1 MTRNMRLWI
10 LLAACILA
18 TSLLPGALS
27 APAPAA
33 AATAEARR
41 VIEAAGVPAGFFV
54 HLGCGDGA
62 LTMALGAGERA
73 LVQGLDRAPDRV
85 LRARAAAVAAGLGAK
100 VTFLTWNGERLPY
113 ADNLVNLVICER
125 PEVAAAVPMPEIMR
139 VLVPGG
145 VACIRRNGKWTRTV
159 KARPDNTDEWT
170 HFLHGP
176 DGNAVAHDA
185 VVGPPRRV
193 QWVAPPRHTRGHES
207 TPSIAALVS
216 AAGRIFYVADEA
228 PIDNIA
234 APARWRLLARD
245 AYNGLLLWRP
255 PMQSWYPYLFNWGSA
270 PPHLQ
275 RRVVA
280 VGNRVYA
287 TLGLSAPV
295 SVLDAA
301 TGKTVG
307 VYEETRGAMEIVVH
321 KGVLLAVTRKVT
333 PEALAEQEKMAR
345 LARRRGSPLFKRETA
360 APYLK
365 EFRRTEF
372 NRPPRE
378 MVAIDVATGKMLW
391 KKTSREVGGVRF
403 MSLCAS
409 GDRAFYQV
417 HRKVAAVDLR
427 TGRIRWSAP
436 VVGGLRLVSSHLG
449 IAADKKTVSAFAVR
463 DGRTLW
469 SQPLRL
475 CDVRDAFIIRNTLW
489 LGGFKPFDTGR
500 RYTGPAWG
508 PYFAVQRDLRTG
520 DVLKEIKPENPG
532 HHHRCWRNKAT
543 DRFIIGG
550 RRGAEFID
558 LETGEVLWNS
568 WVRGVCR
575 YGTMPAN
582 GLLYAPPH
590 ACGCYIAARLDGFCV
605 LSGQGRP
612 GPARVSASSARL
624 ETGPAFTGDTGP
636 GLAPEAGDWP
646 TYRHD
651 GARSGAASC
660 PAPGE
665 RLRLLWKTRIG
676 GRPAPLTVARGR
688 VFTVDPENHR
698 VLGLEAGTGR
708 IVWSFTAAARV
719 DSPPT
724 FHNGR
729 VIFGCR
735 DGRLYA
741 LRARD
746 GALAW
751 RLQPAPEQRLVMVRG
766 QVEAASPAFGSV
778 LLENGVLYATLG
790 RSSYLDGGIVL
801 YRVAA
806 DTGRVLSGT
815 VLYSPDPKTGRQP
828 EQQGPSVMPGAR
840 ADILSSDADFVYLRD
855 TVFDLAGARRPKG
868 RPHLFTLT
876 GFLDDTWP
884 HRSYWCFATRPSLS
898 IGCGGRERHLV
909 YGRLLTF
916 DAGTVYGYG
925 RANVHWSN
933 MLRDGAYRIFAV
945 ARDPRTVKWQVKPPV
960 RVRAMVLAGDTI
972 LICGPAAAADNRL
985 GPETARPAEALL
997 VGLSTRDGAERF
1009 RFKLDALPVFDGM
1022 AVAGGRVYVAT
1033 MDGEVLSFGEE

>member
-1 MTRNMRLWI
+1 M
-10 LLAACILA
+10 
-18 TSLLPGALS
+18 S
-27 APAPAA
+27 A
-33 AATAEARR
+33 R
-41 VIEAAGVPAGFFV
+41 VA
-54 HLGCGDGA
+54 
-62 LTMALGAGERA
+62 
-73 LVQGLDRAPDRV
+73 
-85 LRARAAAVAAGLGAK
+85 
-100 VTFLTWNGERLPY
+100 FLTWTGDRLPY
-113 ADNLVNLVICER
+113 ADNLVNLIVCDRE
-125 PEVAAAVPMPEIMR
+125 ELAATVTMSEITR

-145 VACIRRNGKWTRTV
+145 VACIRRNGKWIRTV
-159 KARPDNTDEWT
+159 KPRPDDTDEWT

-176 DGNAVAHDA
+176 DGNAVAHDT
-185 VVGPPRRV
+185 VVAPPRRV
-193 QWVAPPRHTRGHES
+193 QWIAPPRHTRGHES

-216 AAGRIFYVADEA
+216 AAGRVFYIADEA

-234 APARWRLLARD
+234 APAEWRLVARD
-245 AYNGLLLWRP
+245 AYNGLLLWKRP
-255 PMQSWYPYLFNWGSA
+255 MESWYPYLFNWGSA

-280 VGNRVYA
+280 AGTRVYV

-301 TGKTVG
+301 TGKTLA
-307 VYEETRGAMEIVVH
+307 VYEQTRGAMEIVLL
-321 KGVLLAVTRKVT
+321 KGVLLVVTREVT
-333 PEALAEQEKMAR
+333 PAALAEQEKVAR
-345 LARRRGSPLFKRETA
+345 LARRQGSPLFKRETA
-360 APYLK
+360 APLLK
-365 EFRRTEF
+365 EFRQTEF
-372 NRPPRE
+372 NRPPRGI
-378 MVAIDVATGKMLW
+378 VAVDVSTGKTLW
-391 KKTSREVGGVRF
+391 RKPSKEVGGVRF
-403 MSLCAS
+403 MSLSAS
-409 GDRAFYQV
+409 GDQAFYQV
-417 HRKVAAVDLR
+417 NRNVISVDLR
-427 TGRIRWSAP
+427 TGKNRWSMPAQ
-436 VVGGLRLVSSHLG
+436 GGLRLVSGDLG
-449 IAADKKTVSAFAVR
+449 IMASKKTVSAFAVH
-463 DGRTLW
+463 DGRPLW

-475 CDVRDAFIIRNTLW
+475 CSVRDFFVIRNTLW
-489 LGGFKPFDTGR
+489 LGGFKPFSTGR
-500 RYTGPAWG
+500 KYTGPVWG

-520 DVLKEIKPENPG
+520 DVLKEIKPKNPG

-558 LETGEVLWNS
+558 LETGDVFWNS

-590 ACGCYIAARLDGFCV
+590 ACGCYISARLDGFYA

-612 GPARVSASSARL
+612 GPAPVSERSARL
-624 ETGPAFTGDTGP
+624 ETGPAFPDEVR
-636 GLAPEAGDWP
+636 GLTPEAGDWP

-651 GARSGAASC
+651 SARSGAASG
-660 PAPGE
+660 PTSKQPPS
-665 RLRLLWKTRIG
+665 LLWKTKIG
-676 GRPAPLTVARGR
+676 GRPAPLTIARGM
-688 VFTVDPENHR
+688 VFTVDPEGHR
-698 VLGLEAGTGR
+698 VYGLDAATGR
-708 IVWSFTAAARV
+708 VVWHFAAAARV

-729 VIFGCR
+729 IVFGCR

-746 GALAW
+746 GVLAW
-751 RLQPAPEQRLVMVRG
+751 RLRLAPERRLIMVRG
-766 QVEAASPAFGSV
+766 QVEAASPVFGSV
-778 LLENGVLYATLG
+778 LLKDGVLYATAG

-806 DTGRVLSGT
+806 DTGRVLSAT

-828 EQQGPSVMPGAR
+828 EQKGPSVMPGAR

-855 TVFDLAGARRPKG
+855 TVFDLTGARQPKG

-916 DAGTVYGYG
+916 DSGTVYGYG

-933 MLRDGAYRIFAV
+933 MLRDGAYRVFAV
-945 ARDPRTVKWQVKPPV
+945 ARDPRAVKWQVKPPV
-960 RVRAMVLAGDTI
+960 RAWAMVLAGDTI
-972 LICGPAAAADNRL
+972 LVCGPETVPNNNRL
-985 GPETARPAEALL
+985 GPETARPARVLL

-1009 RFKLDALPVFDGM
+1009 RCALDSAPVFDGM
-1022 AVAGGRVYVAT
+1022 AVAGGRIYVAT
-1033 MDGEVLSFGEE
+1033 TDGQIMALGAK